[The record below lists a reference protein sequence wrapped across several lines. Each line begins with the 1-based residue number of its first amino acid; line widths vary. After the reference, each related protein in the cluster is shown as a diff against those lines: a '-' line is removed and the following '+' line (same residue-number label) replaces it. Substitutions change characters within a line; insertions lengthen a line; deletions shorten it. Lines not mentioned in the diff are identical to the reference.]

1 MAIGANTSWL
11 ARLIV
16 PLLAVVA
23 LLLAAGPAVPH
34 ADAATACTK
43 YGDVAAKQ
51 LRNREARS
59 AIRCYLNRERDKHG
73 ISNLGKDRRLQKAS
87 QKHTNF
93 MLYKNCFSHQCAGE
107 GSLEARLRSVN
118 YLLGG
123 LLRWT
128 YGENIAYGGGYYGTP
143 KAIVKAWMNS
153 PGHRANILNPA
164 FRDVGVGFA
173 SGTPGQPKAG
183 GGIYT
188 TDFGMR
194 ILG

>member
-1 MAIGANTSWL
+1 MAIGANTPWL

-16 PLLAVVA
+16 PLLAAVA
-23 LLLAAGPAVPH
+23 LLLAAGPVAPQ
-34 ADAATACTK
+34 ANAATACTK
-43 YGDVAAKQ
+43 YGDVAAKK

-59 AIRCYLNRERDKHG
+59 AIRCYLNRERGKRG
-73 ISNLGKDRRLQKAS
+73 MSNLGRDRRLQKAS

-93 MLYKNCFSHQCAGE
+93 MLYKNCFSHQCPGE
-107 GSLEARLRSVN
+107 GSLESRLRSVN

-128 YGENIAYGGGYYGTP
+128 YGENIAYGGGSYGTP

-173 SGTPGQPKAG
+173 SGTPGKPKAS